1 MVDGLRYPH
10 VDRSSQAGKVANDSV
25 AHCIA
30 TDGRERAADV
40 EADDDV
46 VRVGLAVEHQAAE
59 DLLDPR
65 FAADAVLHRPRGFA
79 ELNAV
84 HSNERLQRHA
94 AEEAA
99 TGQGSHL
106 VVPLGLGEQA
116 A

>member
-1 MVDGLRYPH
+1 MAANARRMSRRMKTWSGWASLSSIKLRKMF
-10 VDRSSQAGKVANDSV
+10 S
-25 AHCIA
+25 
-30 TDGRERAADV
+30 T
-40 EADDDV
+40 
-46 VRVGLAVEHQAAE
+46 
-59 DLLDPR
+59 PR
-65 FAADAVLHRPRGFA
+65 FAAHAVLHRPRGLP